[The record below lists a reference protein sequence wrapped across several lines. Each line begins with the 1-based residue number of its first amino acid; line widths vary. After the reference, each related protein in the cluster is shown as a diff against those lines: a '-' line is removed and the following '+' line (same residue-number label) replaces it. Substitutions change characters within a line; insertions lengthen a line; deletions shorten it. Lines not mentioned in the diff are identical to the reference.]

1 LTRTAAFI
9 TSVLDGAF
17 MAMYLHRSHT
27 YSAHSDAEQKETDM
41 NWEQIQKLDSWVD
54 VDPYDVPLDKIDV
67 SRPELFEANVHEKW
81 FARLRK
87 EDPVHYCADSFNGA
101 YWSVT
106 KFEDIVEVDS
116 NHKIYSSDKS
126 ISIVDPDAFNPTNFI
141 AMDQPKHDVQR
152 KAVSPVAAPS
162 NLAQL
167 ESVIREKAC
176 GILDELPIGETF
188 DWVDKVSIEMTTYML
203 AVLFDFPMEDRRKL
217 THWSDV
223 TTSVEGVGNFA
234 ITDEER
240 EKELMECLAYF
251 TELWHE
257 RKGQTGRFDFVSMLA
272 NDPETE
278 NMIDDPMEFLGNLI
292 LLIVGGNDTTRNS
305 MSGGVLALNEN
316 PKQYDKLRGDLN
328 LIPSMVSEIIR
339 WQTPL
344 PHMRRTALQDT
355 VLGGK
360 EIKKGD
366 KVVMWYVSGN
376 RDDSVIDRPHDFVID
391 RPKVRHHLSFGFGIH
406 RCMGNRVAEMQ
417 LRIMWEEIMKR
428 FSYVELMDKAERLP
442 SNFVLGIT
450 KMPVR
455 LHAR

>member
-1 LTRTAAFI
+1 
-9 TSVLDGAF
+9 
-17 MAMYLHRSHT
+17 
-27 YSAHSDAEQKETDM
+27 
-41 NWEQIQKLDSWVD
+41 
-54 VDPYDVPLDKIDV
+54 
-67 SRPELFEANVHEKW
+67 
-81 FARLRK
+81 
-87 EDPVHYCADSFNGA
+87 
-101 YWSVT
+101 
-106 KFEDIVEVDS
+106 
-116 NHKIYSSDKS
+116 
-126 ISIVDPDAFNPTNFI
+126 
-141 AMDQPKHDVQR
+141 
-152 KAVSPVAAPS
+152 
-162 NLAQL
+162 
-167 ESVIREKAC
+167 
-176 GILDELPIGETF
+176 
-188 DWVDKVSIEMTTYML
+188 
-203 AVLFDFPMEDRRKL
+203 
-217 THWSDV
+217 
-223 TTSVEGVGNFA
+223 
-234 ITDEER
+234 
-240 EKELMECLAYF
+240 
-251 TELWHE
+251 
-257 RKGQTGRFDFVSMLA
+257 
-272 NDPETE
+272 
-278 NMIDDPMEFLGNLI
+278 
-292 LLIVGGNDTTRNS
+292 

-316 PKQYDKLRGDLN
+316 PEQYDKLRGDLN